1 VAIRASGAP
10 PTVGIR
16 FSDMAAID
24 AEVDALLLAAPPGDA
39 GWQGPLAEIDGALGG
54 ALRSALGD
62 ASFNGK
68 VGSTQVVPTL
78 GRGKARRIVVTG
90 LTPDTSRADDVR
102 RAYGAAATA
111 ARSAGA
117 KTVACPPP
125 GGGLSETARYR
136 AAVEGMLLALY
147 DFRTYKSEP
156 EENKAVESV
165 TFLATETDA
174 AREGVRQGLALAS
187 GVYLARDLVNEPGQT
202 IYPET
207 MAAVAR
213 QMSTEQE
220 LEYQEYDEQQLVEM
234 GATAIYDV
242 GKGSAHPPR
251 LLHMTYRPSG
261 ESQGTIAFVGKG
273 ITFDTGGM
281 NLKPTGGIE
290 TMKTDMSGAA
300 AVIGA
305 MRAIAELDLPFT
317 VLGIVAAAENMPSG
331 TAFRP
336 GDVLRAMN
344 GKTMEIIS
352 TDAEG
357 RLVLSDALVYAAR
370 NGADEM
376 IDLATL
382 TGAKVIAL
390 GSQSVAVF
398 SNDDDFARRVVA
410 AGTEAGDLFWHMPL
424 WDELKT
430 QIKSEIADMKNT
442 GGRPGGAIT
451 AALLLAEFAEGKP
464 WVHLDIAG
472 AAWADS
478 ARDYV
483 PKGPVG
489 VGVRALV
496 NYLEMK
502 ATG

>member
-1 VAIRASGAP
+1 MS
-10 PTVGIR
+10 
-16 FSDMAAID
+16 
-24 AEVDALLLAAPPGDA
+24 
-39 GWQGPLAEIDGALGG
+39 
-54 ALRSALGD
+54 
-62 ASFNGK
+62 K
-68 VGSTQVVPTL
+68 
-78 GRGKARRIVVTG
+78 
-90 LTPDTSRADDVR
+90 
-102 RAYGAAATA
+102 
-111 ARSAGA
+111 
-117 KTVACPPP
+117 
-125 GGGLSETARYR
+125 
-136 AAVEGMLLALY
+136 
-147 DFRTYKSEP
+147 
-156 EENKAVESV
+156 EN
-165 TFLATETDA
+165 
-174 AREGVRQGLALAS
+174 
-187 GVYLARDLVNEPGQT
+187 
-202 IYPET
+202 
-207 MAAVAR
+207 
-213 QMSTEQE
+213 E
-220 LEYQEYDEQQLVEM
+220 LEYVEYDEKQLSEM
-234 GATAIYDV
+234 EAGAIVAV
-242 GKGSAHPPR
+242 GQGSAHPPR
-251 LLHMTYRPSG
+251 MFHMTYRPGG
-261 ESQGTIAFVGKG
+261 ESRGTIAFVGKG

-290 TMKTDMSGAA
+290 TMKTDMAGAA
-300 AVIGA
+300 AVVGA
-305 MRAIAELDLPFT
+305 MRAVAALDLPYT
-317 VLGIVAAAENMPSG
+317 VYGIVASAENMPSG

-344 GKTMEIIS
+344 GKTMEILS

-370 NGADEM
+370 EGADEM